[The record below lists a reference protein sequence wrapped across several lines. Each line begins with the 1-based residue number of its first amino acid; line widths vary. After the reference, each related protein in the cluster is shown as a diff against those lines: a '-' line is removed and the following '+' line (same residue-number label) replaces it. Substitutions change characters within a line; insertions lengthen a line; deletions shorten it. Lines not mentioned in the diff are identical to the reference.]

1 MKNDNQLIKSFYEQL
16 DEELETF
23 GLPVDKLIE
32 TLDFVE
38 YEYIDGKIA
47 GIAGLREG
55 STFFTLVKKEY
66 QNKGLGQKLMEKVIE
81 SAKRNN
87 YAYLDSSV
95 IKYNKRSVHINKKHG
110 FRIIGSIPGDGKD
123 SYYMIKP
130 LSLKGELFML
140 RQKIVFSILAVKKLL
155 KPLR

>member
-1 MKNDNQLIKSFYEQL
+1 MKNDSQLIKSFYEQL

-23 GLPVDKLIE
+23 GLSVDKLIE
-32 TLDFVE
+32 TLSFVE
-38 YEYIDGKIA
+38 YEYIDGKIG

-55 STFFTLVKKEY
+55 SNFFIIIKKDC
-66 QNKGLGQKLMEKVIE
+66 QGTGLGQKLLRKVIGRAKNSNYNYIE
-81 SAKRNN
+81 LSVVKHNKSA
-87 YAYLDSSV
+87 
-95 IKYNKRSVHINKKHG
+95 VHIYKKHG

-123 SYYMIKP
+123 SYYMVKP

-140 RQKIVFSILAVKKLL
+140 RQKIVFLILAVKKLL